1 MNLFDAPFQSRLFVK
16 DLSGLAPEER
26 QVLMQLG
33 LDLGEEVEKV
43 HIAPLGDPL
52 GLRLGEQVF
61 SLRISFC
68 KKILVST
75 QPTMAEEKK

>member
-1 MNLFDAPFQSRLFVK
+1 MNLFDAPFQTPLFVQ

-68 KKILVST
+68 QKIQVSRE
-75 QPTMAEEKK
+75 PAKAKENR